1 MQSQSGGEELTIWL
15 LIMILKKTWI
25 VVDSREEFNKDYIQ
39 TETYLKF
46 SYQLYTVE
54 PTWWK

>member
-15 LIMILKKTWI
+15 LIMILKKTRI

-54 PTWWK
+54 TTW